1 MNKDLKPPPTLVF
14 GKFPCQGKCRVAT
27 KGLPFSPEKGVI
39 LPCKMTEGADVSDTA
54 NISFAVV
61 GADPCVRPGDVY
73 CVYRTMRLIRD
84 KRTFD
89 TAHKNT
95 FDIICRVPVPR
106 ACNARPYIIKIQTL
120 FKRINF
126 RFLIA
131 VVEHHRNSQ
140 RNKAEPYALR
150 S

>member
-1 MNKDLKPPPTLVF
+1 M
-14 GKFPCQGKCRVAT
+14 A
-27 KGLPFSPEKGVI
+27 
-39 LPCKMTEGADVSDTA
+39 EGADVSDTA

-106 ACNARPYIIKIQTL
+106 ACNVIPLLGEMSRSD
-120 FKRINF
+120 KR
-126 RFLIA
+126 
-131 VVEHHRNSQ
+131 
-140 RNKAEPYALR
+140 
-150 S
+150 